1 MNLIK
6 QRDQDLV
13 PLGYITGV
21 SGVKGWFKI
30 HSWTNPREAILEY
43 QPWLLGEDRNPV
55 TISNGRPQ
63 GKTIVASLQ
72 GIENREQAGKL
83 VGLEI
88 AVNREQLAKLQK
100 NSYYWSDLIGLA
112 VETKDGDD
120 LGHIVK
126 MMETGANDV
135 MVVRGDR
142 ERLIPFIPDHYVI
155 SVDLEEARL
164 IVDWDA
170 DFLK

>member
-1 MNLIK
+1 VNLNK

-21 SGVKGWFKI
+21 LGVKGWFKI

-43 QPWLLGEDRNPV
+43 QPWLLGEDRKPV
-55 TISNGRPQ
+55 TISKGRPQ
-63 GKTIVASLQ
+63 GKTIVASLP
-72 GIENREQAGKL
+72 GIEDREQAGKL

-88 AVNREQLAKLQK
+88 AVNREQLAKPQE
-100 NSYYWSDLIGLA
+100 NSYYWSDLVGLA
-112 VETKDGDD
+112 VETKEGDD